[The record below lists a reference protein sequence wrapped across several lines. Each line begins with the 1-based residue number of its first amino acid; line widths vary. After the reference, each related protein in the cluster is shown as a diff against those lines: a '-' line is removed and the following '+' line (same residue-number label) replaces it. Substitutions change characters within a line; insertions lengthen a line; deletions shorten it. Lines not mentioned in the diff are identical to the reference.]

1 MPVCGYV
8 VVPGPGEADAAA
20 RAVSRI
26 EGCEVVQAE
35 NREVLLLV
43 TDTAS
48 EAEDRELRQRLNAVP
63 GIQALL
69 MTFGEIDPHASPA
82 DPKREGQL

>member
-8 VVPGPGEADAAA
+8 VVPGPGEADSAA
-20 RAVSRI
+20 RAVSRM
-26 EGCEVVQAE
+26 EGCEVVVAE

-48 EAEDRELRQRLNAVP
+48 EAEDRALRRQLETVP
-63 GIQALL
+63 GIHALF
-69 MTFGEIDPHASPA
+69 MTFGEIDPVASGAPR
-82 DPKREGQL
+82 KREGQP